1 MINKQDLL
9 KDYTQWLMRIWNP
22 DQLHIPFAENAPQAY
37 ISYMDEHKPFTLSV
51 QDLKSAFAAYK
62 AALEYDV
69 CPEPEIAKKLANE
82 LETGFSEQDF
92 ISGAEIYKGFSPSD
106 IMSIIMSN
114 VEKIEL

>member
-22 DQLHIPFAENAPQAY
+22 NELHIPFAENAPQAY
-37 ISYMDEHKPFTLSV
+37 ISYMDDHRPFTLSID
-51 QDLKSAFAAYK
+51 DLKSAFAAYK

-69 CPEPEIAKKLANE
+69 CPEPEIAKNLANE
-82 LETGFSEQDF
+82 LETGFSKKDF
-92 ISGAEIYKGFSPSD
+92 IAGAEMYKGHSPSE
-106 IMSIIMSN
+106 IASIILSN